1 MSMLLPAQVFSAR
14 EVHKS
19 LRVVPEPAAESPE
32 TSAATWQPRW
42 RTGGRLQLTQA
53 LYRLDCCLDGQPI
66 TCQLLPNQDGS
77 FAMSVRGQ
85 GLVACSTVPEC
96 QRLFAT
102 AFPQASQ
109 SDPWSETCLPLKLS
123 LVRLDCLLVTCA
135 GCAKHAYISGMGF
148 HIHEQDI
155 APS

>member
-1 MSMLLPAQVFSAR
+1 MCNGHAFTAQVFSAR

-19 LRVVPEPAAESPE
+19 LRVLPEPAAESAE
-32 TSAATWQPRW
+32 TAAATWQPRW

-53 LYRLDCCLDGQPI
+53 LYRLDYRLDGQPI

-85 GLVACSTVPEC
+85 DLVACSTVADC

-102 AFPQASQ
+102 AFPQVSQ
-109 SDPWSETCLPLKLS
+109 
-123 LVRLDCLLVTCA
+123 
-135 GCAKHAYISGMGF
+135 
-148 HIHEQDI
+148 
-155 APS
+155 